1 MAWVSN
7 RFVALLNRYTTA
19 SPDHEVAFDEYVS
32 NGPEP
37 PAGSLRLTTKIE
49 QFLTNRFRQPHP
61 PSVILTGN
69 AGDGKTYLCR
79 QIVNV
84 LQGKEPKRWEVLIDQ
99 PIEYNAMRFFI
110 VKDLSELSE
119 EKGKEILQRLA
130 QTLQTPDLRDRYLI
144 AANEGRLR
152 ALISTIA
159 GHKELKEAIQ
169 TQLDQGPAYHQSL
182 IVFNLNRV
190 ATSTF
195 VSAALAWMTDQRNW
209 QDCNECPIQLKC
221 PIRFNVTRLTE
232 QSVQQRIKMLYELLE
247 RSNEHVTIRDMLI
260 HLAYTISGGFDCTQ
274 VQQQVQERADMSY
287 LAYYENIFGR
297 DDHVSFRRKSH
308 VTRLLHRFNIGSQS
322 IFAIDE
328 FIINGGETIAEQQQH
343 QALFG
348 ETVDLHFKAFH
359 QARRAY
365 TEGIASERDQAVL
378 RWLPHCRRKLFFE
391 RNHLDERNHLNEQ
404 QLLPFRY
411 FSIYQRLLNQPQGT
425 HEGIVSQLI
434 KGLNRAFSRLYLT
447 QTEQLRVN
455 ERLYI
460 TTQYVHSVNQPHPI
474 VLLTLP
480 IENIKITVNTAR
492 DQHLDLPERS
502 LYLHIAPPTTQRH
515 AKPIAWP
522 LNILLFEH
530 LMRIADGGHISIL
543 ADECELEVRR
553 LKDVLIQQF
562 ATVDTA
568 ANEVAFFV
576 PARYRY
582 ELRRLRIDEQGR
594 LAIS

>member
-1 MAWVSN
+1 MVRVSN
-7 RFVALLNRYTTA
+7 PFVAFLNRYTTA
-19 SPDHEVAFDEYVS
+19 SPDHEAAFDEYVS

-49 QFLTNRFRQPHP
+49 QFLTNQFRQPQP

-84 LQGKEPKRWEVLIDQ
+84 LQGKEPERWENLIDQ
-99 PIEYNAMRFFI
+99 PIEYNTMRFFI

-119 EKGKEILQRLA
+119 EKGKEILLRLS
-130 QTLQTPDLRDRYLI
+130 QTLQTPDQRDRYLI

-152 ALISTIA
+152 ALLSTIV

-182 IVFNLNRV
+182 IVLNLNRV

-195 VSAALAWMTDQRNW
+195 VPAALAWMTDQRNW
-209 QDCNECPIQLKC
+209 QACNECPIQLKC
-221 PIRFNVTRLTE
+221 PIRFNMTRLTA
-232 QSVQQRIKMLYELLE
+232 QPVQQRIKMLYEVLE

-274 VQQQVQERADMSY
+274 AQQQVQERADMSY

-297 DDHVSFRRKSH
+297 DDDAGFRRKSH

-328 FIINGGETIAEQQQH
+328 FIINGGETIEEQQHH
-343 QALFG
+343 QAIFG

-365 TEGIASERDQAVL
+365 TEGIESERGQDVL

-391 RNHLDERNHLNEQ
+391 RNHPDDQ

-411 FSIYQRLLNQPQGT
+411 FSIYQRLLDQPQGK
-425 HEGIVSQLI
+425 HEDIVSQLI
-434 KGLNRAFSRLYLT
+434 GGLNRAFSRLYLT
-447 QTEQLRVN
+447 QTGQLRAN

-480 IENIKITVNTAR
+480 IENIRLIVNTTS
-492 DQHLDLPERS
+492 DQHLDLPARS
-502 LYLHIAPPTTQRH
+502 LYLHIAPPPTQRH
-515 AKPIAWP
+515 AEPVEWP

-562 ATVDTA
+562 ATVDIS

-576 PARYRY
+576 PARHRY

>member
-1 MAWVSN
+1 MGWVSN

-19 SPDHEVAFDEYVS
+19 SPDHEAAFDEYVS

-84 LQGKEPKRWEVLIDQ
+84 LRGKEPEQWEVLIDQ
-99 PIEYNAMRFFI
+99 PIEYNTMRFFI

-119 EKGKEILQRLA
+119 EKGKEILQRLS
-130 QTLQTPDLRDRYLI
+130 QTLQTSDLRDRYLI

-152 ALISTIA
+152 DLISTIA
-159 GHKELKEAIQ
+159 GHKELKEAVQ

-182 IVFNLNRV
+182 IVLNLNRV

-195 VSAALAWMTDQRNW
+195 VPAALAWMTNQRNW
-209 QDCNECPIQLKC
+209 QDCDECPVREKC
-221 PIRFNVTRLTE
+221 PIRFNVTRLTA

-247 RSNEHVTIRDMLI
+247 RSNEHVTIRDMLV
-260 HLAYTISGGFDCTQ
+260 HLAYTISGGFDCSQ
-274 VQQQVQERADMSY
+274 VQQQVQEREDMYMSR

-297 DDHVSFRRKSH
+297 DDDVSFRQKSH
-308 VTRLLHRFNIGSQS
+308 VARLLHRFNIGSQS

-328 FIINGGETIAEQQQH
+328 FIINGGETIAEQQH
-343 QALFG
+343 QAIFG

-359 QARRAY
+359 QARWAY
-365 TEGIASERDQAVL
+365 TEGIESERDQAL
-378 RWLPHCRRKLFFE
+378 LQWLPHCRRKLFFE
-391 RNHLDERNHLNEQ
+391 RNHPDDQ

-411 FSIYQRLLNQPQGT
+411 FSIYQRLLDQRQGT

-447 QTEQLRVN
+447 QTEQLRAN

-480 IENIKITVNTAR
+480 IENIRLTVNTTS

-502 LYLHIAPPTTQRH
+502 LYLHITPPPIQRH
-515 AKPIAWP
+515 AEPVEWP

-530 LMRIADGGHISIL
+530 LMRIADGCHISIL

-553 LKDVLIQQF
+553 LKNVLIQQF
-562 ATVDTA
+562 TTVDTS

-576 PARYRY
+576 PARHRY

>member
-1 MAWVSN
+1 MVQGN
-7 RFVALLNRYTTA
+7 NTFVTLLKRYTTA
-19 SPDHEVAFDEYVS
+19 SPDHEAAFDEYIS
-32 NGPEP
+32 KGSAP

-49 QFLTNRFRQPHP
+49 QFLTNRFRQPQP

-79 QIVNV
+79 QMVNV
-84 LQGKEPKRWEVLIDQ
+84 LQGKDPEQWETLIDQ
-99 PIEYNAMRFFI
+99 PIEHNTMRFFI

-119 EKGKEILQRLA
+119 EKGKEILLRLG
-130 QTLQTPDLRDRYLI
+130 QTLQDPDQRDRFLI

-152 ALISTIA
+152 ALLSNLP
-159 GHKELKEAIQ
+159 GHEALKLAIQ
-169 TQLDQGPAYHQSL
+169 TQLDRGPAYDQPL
-182 IVFNLNRV
+182 IVLNLNRV

-195 VSAALAWMTDQRNW
+195 VPAALAWMTDQRNW
-209 QDCNECPIQLKC
+209 RDCNECPIHLKC

-232 QSVQQRIKMLYELLE
+232 QAVQQRIKMLYELFE
-247 RSNEHVTIRDMLI
+247 WSNEHVTIRDMLI
-260 HLAYTISGGFDCTQ
+260 HLAYTISGGFDCAQ
-274 VQQQVQERADMSY
+274 VQQQVQNRGDMSY

-297 DDHVSFRRKSH
+297 DDDASFRRKSH
-308 VTRLLHRFNIGSQS
+308 VTRLLHRFGIGQQS

-328 FIINGGETIAEQQQH
+328 FIIHGGETIEEQQQH
-343 QALFG
+343 QAMFG

-365 TEGIASERDQAVL
+365 TEGIESERGQDVL

-391 RNHLDERNHLNEQ
+391 RNHSDDQ

-411 FSIYQRLLNQPQGT
+411 FSIYQRLLDQPQGKY
-425 HEGIVSQLI
+425 ESVVSQLI

-447 QTEQLRVN
+447 QTDQLRAS

-480 IENIKITVNTAR
+480 FENIRLTVNTTI

-502 LYLHIAPPTTQRH
+502 LYLHIAPPPTQRH
-515 AKPIAWP
+515 ADPVEWP

-553 LKDVLIQQF
+553 LKDVLTQQF
-562 ATVDTA
+562 ATVDTS
-568 ANEVAFFV
+568 ANEVSFFV
-576 PARYRY
+576 PARHRY

>member
-1 MAWVSN
+1 MVQGN
-7 RFVALLNRYTTA
+7 NTFVTLLKRYTTA
-19 SPDHEVAFDEYVS
+19 SPDHEAAFDEYIS
-32 NGPEP
+32 KGSAP

-49 QFLTNRFRQPHP
+49 QFLTNRFRQPQP
-61 PSVILTGN
+61 SSVILTGN

-79 QIVNV
+79 QMVNV
-84 LQGKEPKRWEVLIDQ
+84 LQGKDPEQWETLIDQ
-99 PIEYNAMRFFI
+99 PIEHNTMRFFI

-119 EKGKEILQRLA
+119 KKGKEILLRLG
-130 QTLQTPDLRDRYLI
+130 QTLQDPDQRDRYLI

-152 ALISTIA
+152 ALLSNLP
-159 GHKELKEAIQ
+159 GHEALKLAIQ
-169 TQLDQGPAYHQSL
+169 TQLDRGPAYDQPL
-182 IVFNLNRV
+182 IVLNLNRV

-195 VSAALAWMTDQRNW
+195 VPAALAWMTDQRNW
-209 QDCNECPIQLKC
+209 RDCNECPIQLKC

-232 QSVQQRIKMLYELLE
+232 QAVQQRIKMLYELFE
-247 RSNEHVTIRDMLI
+247 WSNEHVTIRDMLI
-260 HLAYTISGGFDCTQ
+260 HLAYTISGGFDCAQ
-274 VQQQVQERADMSY
+274 VQQQVQNRGDMSY

-297 DDHVSFRRKSH
+297 DDDASFRRKSH
-308 VTRLLHRFNIGSQS
+308 VTRLLHRFGIGQQS

-328 FIINGGETIAEQQQH
+328 FIIHGGETIEEQQQH
-343 QALFG
+343 QAMFG

-365 TEGIASERDQAVL
+365 TEGIESERGQDVL
-378 RWLPHCRRKLFFE
+378 RWLQHCRRKLFFE
-391 RNHLDERNHLNEQ
+391 RNHSDDQ

-411 FSIYQRLLNQPQGT
+411 FSIYQRLLDQPQGKY
-425 HEGIVSQLI
+425 ESVVSQLI

-447 QTEQLRVN
+447 QTDQLRAS

-480 IENIKITVNTAR
+480 FENIRLTVNTTI

-502 LYLHIAPPTTQRH
+502 LYLHIAPPPTQRH
-515 AKPIAWP
+515 ADPVEWP

-562 ATVDTA
+562 ATVDTS
-568 ANEVAFFV
+568 ANEVSFFV
-576 PARYRY
+576 PARHRY

>member
-1 MAWVSN
+1 MVRVSN
-7 RFVALLNRYTTA
+7 PFVALLNRYTTA
-19 SPDHEVAFDEYVS
+19 SPDHEAAFDEYVS

-84 LQGKEPKRWEVLIDQ
+84 LQGKEPERWEKLIDQ
-99 PIEYNAMRFFI
+99 PIEYNTMRFFV

-119 EKGKEILQRLA
+119 EKGKEILLRLS

-152 ALISTIA
+152 ALLSTIA
-159 GHKELKEAIQ
+159 GHEKLKEAIQ

-182 IVFNLNRV
+182 IVLNLNRV

-195 VSAALAWMTDQRNW
+195 VPAALAWMTDQRNW
-209 QDCNECPIQLKC
+209 QDCSGCPIQQKC
-221 PIRFNVTRLTE
+221 PIRFNMTRLTA
-232 QSVQQRIKMLYELLE
+232 QPVQQRIKMLYELLE

-260 HLAYTISGGFDCTQ
+260 HLAYTMSGGFDCAQ
-274 VQQQVQERADMSY
+274 VQQQVQEHEDISY

-297 DDHVSFRRKSH
+297 DDDASFRRKSH
-308 VTRLLHRFNIGSQS
+308 VTRLLHRFDIGQQS

-343 QALFG
+343 QTMFG
-348 ETVDLHFKAFH
+348 ETVDLHFKAFQ

-365 TEGIASERDQAVL
+365 TEGIEGERGQDVL

-391 RNHLDERNHLNEQ
+391 RNHSDDQ

-411 FSIYQRLLNQPQGT
+411 FSIYQQLLDQPQGT
-425 HEGIVSQLI
+425 YESVVRQLI
-434 KGLNRAFSRLYLT
+434 KGLNRTFSRLYLT
-447 QTEQLRVN
+447 QTDQLRAS

-480 IENIKITVNTAR
+480 IENIRLTVNTTSN
-492 DQHLDLPERS
+492 QPLDLPECS
-502 LYLHIAPPTTQRH
+502 LYLHIAPPPTQRH
-515 AKPIAWP
+515 AEPIEWP
-522 LNILLFEH
+522 LNILLFEY

-562 ATVDTA
+562 APVDSS

-576 PARYRY
+576 PARHRY